1 MFDVV
6 GYEIMIIID
15 ICQSESFIYFLDVKL
30 QLDISGNRYSRHLN
44 ICLRLFLSVT
54 TTGVLRTS

>member
-15 ICQSESFIYFLDVKL
+15 ICHSESFIYFLELKL
-30 QLDISGNRYSRHLN
+30 QLYISGNRYRRHLH
-44 ICLRLFLSVT
+44 ICLRLFLGVT